1 MNKYTQDLKALDK
14 IEEEWNNKLNE
25 EMKEEEEIL
34 SIIDN
39 ITSNLLISKRIKS
52 QINDKT
58 FVIAY

>member
-39 ITSNLLISKRIKS
+39 ITTNHLISKRFKS

-58 FVIAY
+58 FVITY

>member
-34 SIIDN
+34 SIID
-39 ITSNLLISKRIKS
+39 TKLQIKT
-52 QINDKT
+52 I
-58 FVIAY
+58 